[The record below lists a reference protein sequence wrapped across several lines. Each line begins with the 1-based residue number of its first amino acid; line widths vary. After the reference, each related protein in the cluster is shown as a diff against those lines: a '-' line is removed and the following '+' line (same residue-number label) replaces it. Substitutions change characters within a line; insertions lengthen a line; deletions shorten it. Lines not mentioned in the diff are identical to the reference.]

1 MHIFFAKP
9 LRKTERFYFEFFTF
23 YLFFM
28 QNHLPSSR
36 TDLRVEKIGGDDS
49 FQLRKTLAM
58 LTERYENGGK

>member
-1 MHIFFAKP
+1 
-9 LRKTERFYFEFFTF
+9 
-23 YLFFM
+23 M